1 MRKTIKN
8 FFKKEI
14 ITTQVIEF
22 QPIKREIDKNVMFAS
37 EAVAREFFNLI
48 YNEFVQEM
56 LNYNWE
62 RAKMCQDILRDVKV
76 LSDIHWSKINFNIT
90 TWQIVARNTQQ

>member
-37 EAVAREFFNLI
+37 EAIAREFFNLI

-56 LNYNWE
+56 LNYN
-62 RAKMCQDILRDVKV
+62 
-76 LSDIHWSKINFNIT
+76 
-90 TWQIVARNTQQ
+90 